1 MNRIVVFVLGIAV
14 GVAATL
20 VFQLGGDRP
29 ERAGLVVEPRP
40 ERIAGVR
47 AAAADVPNLPPRDEA
62 QPIVAREPTPYEPQ
76 APSSLQ
82 DALLAADGD
91 VESLVVDGETYIG
104 GRAEQLLSGD
114 EFARLVSGLLRTP
127 SADAAE
133 HYQKVFDEYHQL
145 PSVRSGAI
153 RVESLACGRRVCAV
167 NLAGYDA
174 ASVDK
179 VWTELTGAPISMSPM
194 MKTGDGL
201 EISMGTGRFIGSKV
215 VETPYGHERRLLI
228 TVDPSV
234 RSVTGGFKAVHFKAP
249 PGGG

>member
-1 MNRIVVFVLGIAV
+1 MNRIVVFVLGITV
-14 GVAATL
+14 GVVATL
-20 VFQLGGDRP
+20 ALQPDAD
-29 ERAGLVVEPRP
+29 ERAVAPSNGVESVRESLPETRSRP
-40 ERIAGVR
+40 IA
-47 AAAADVPNLPPRDEA
+47 AEA
-62 QPIVAREPTPYEPQ
+62 LAQRELQPIVAPGPTPVDPRV
-76 APSSLQ
+76 PLSLE
-82 DALLAADGD
+82 DALVEVNGD

-114 EFARLVSGLLRTP
+114 QFARLVSGLLRTP

-145 PSVRSGAI
+145 PSVQSGAI

-167 NLAGYDA
+167 NLTGYDV

-179 VWTELTGAPISMSPM
+179 VWTELTGAPMSMSPM

-234 RSVTGGFKAVHFKAP
+234 RSVTGGFKEVHFKAP
-249 PGGG
+249 PGDG